1 MPCGNTIELIM
12 FLNNLFIH
20 LDTNI
25 LTIYEIENMNTKI
38 KNNLYFSKEIDKILE
53 EINMYKTNYI
63 NNEMKKDI
71 YFSKI
76 EHIINILS
84 RKL

>member
-12 FLNNLFIH
+12 FLNNVLIH
-20 LDTNI
+20 LDTHI